1 MAAIERF
8 IQDTLSKEGQ
18 RMLEK
23 QTAEITMKIGRR
35 SGNLLSGR
43 NITVSDSMLTLV
55 HPDYE
60 RFLDMKVLGGKK
72 RKRTKIHNR
81 FTYGA
86 YERIADRLMNGYK
99 DYLAEIAKQ
108 QG

>member
-1 MAAIERF
+1 MAAIDRF

-18 RMLEK
+18 RMFER
-23 QTAEITMKIGRR
+23 QTAEISAKTGRR
-35 SGNLLSGR
+35 SGNLLTGR
-43 NITVSDSMLTLV
+43 HVSVADSMLTLV

-60 RFLDMKVLGGKK
+60 RFLDMRRLGGRKHK
-72 RKRTKIHNR
+72 RNRIHNR
-81 FTYGA
+81 FVYSA

-99 DYLAEIAKQ
+99 DYLAEMVKQ